1 MVTILNEHQLV
12 LAIKEGDKN
21 SFAQLVDTYKNKIY
35 SMAYKFTN
43 DYGDAQDLAQEI
55 FIKIYGQI
63 GRFQGNSKLSTW
75 IYKVGINTC
84 IDWKR
89 KKDRLRE
96 TSLTALNLTKHNH
109 IIINNTILDK
119 TPENKTIH
127 NEEQRELHQIIYNM
141 SEIYKIV
148 IIMYHFN
155 NMSYEEIGK
164 SLNIPIKTVETRL
177 YRARKILKSK
187 LSKQNIFNVEVMSNE
202 L

>member
-43 DYGDAQDLAQEI
+43 DYVDAQDLAQEI
-55 FIKIYGQI
+55 FIKVYGQI

-96 TSLTALNLTKHNH
+96 TSLTDLNLTKHNH

-164 SLNIPIKTVETRL
+164 NLNIPIKTVETRL
-177 YRARKILKSK
+177 YRARKILRSK